1 MSKTAWTI
9 VCIIGAV
16 AFAAIALVSAV
27 IGGCNSMVELA
38 NGGSTPMK
46 CHWTFVAD
54 AFIGVA
60 GAVIAL
66 MGITCNEQTGRRM
79 VGVSVIMLALITA
92 CMPTSFGIG
101 LCAMAGMQC
110 QATALAVWALC
121 AVAAIVGIVQ
131 VIKSNPAA
139 ADLPKRTI

>member
-1 MSKTAWTI
+1 MNKTAWTI

-16 AFAAIALVSAV
+16 AFAAIALASAV

-54 AFIGVA
+54 TFIGIA
-60 GAVIAL
+60 GAVITL
-66 MGITCNEQTGRRM
+66 MGMTCKEQTGRRT
-79 VGVSVIMLALITA
+79 VGVSVIVIALIAA

-121 AVAAIVGIVQ
+121 AIAAIIGIVQ
-131 VIKSNPAA
+131 VVKSNPAA
-139 ADLPKRTI
+139 ADLPKRTV